1 MMREVS
7 HHLHNQQMPPEPH
20 MLCLSPQ
27 GRITDYIHGIHKPEM
42 FQSMSSLGHLQGK
55 ELWIEEGHQGQKSC
69 SPQIDKAEG
78 HWDTKD
84 NPAAGQP
91 SPLLQGDPSL
101 LDISQ
106 PG

>member
-1 MMREVS
+1 MTEVP
-7 HHLHNQQMPPEPH
+7 HHLHNWQMPPEPH
-20 MLCLSPQ
+20 GALLSTP
-27 GRITDYIHGIHKPEM
+27 GKDHGCIHGIHKPEI
-42 FQSMSSLGHLQGK
+42 FQCMLSVGHLQRE
-55 ELWIEEGHQGQKSC
+55 ELWIQEGHQGQESC

-84 NPAAGQP
+84 NPVASQP
-91 SPLLQGDPSL
+91 SPLLQGGSSL